1 MSSKSTET
9 TKALSNKKQ
18 QQKREE
24 LQEQKYVLRSRSPNP
39 PKQVTTK
46 SPKRFYPLDE
56 EAVSEYGVTTIKNA
70 DGKGLGVIAE
80 KDIPAGVDVLTYFGK
95 STRKILEDDVDKM
108 YAAKIDEQTSLV
120 GKRNSC
126 HAVSIN
132 HSCEPNCRLVR
143 TEGTSHSRSLD
154 TFIIES
160 LGVKKGQEVTIDY
173 GEYFHSIVKKCMCKK
188 CGGKDYRE
196 SCQMINLP
204 GRKQPS
210 FIVNVELTEQDKTK
224 YACKN
229 VRKVIL

>member
-1 MSSKSTET
+1 M
-9 TKALSNKKQ
+9 
-18 QQKREE
+18 
-24 LQEQKYVLRSRSPNP
+24 LRSRRSPNP
-39 PKQVTTK
+39 PKQITK
-46 SPKRFYPLDE
+46 SPKRCFPLDE
-56 EAVSEYGVTTIKNA
+56 EAVSEYGVCTIKNA

-80 KDIPAGVDVLTYFGK
+80 KDIPAGVHVLTYFGN
-95 STRKILEDDVDKM
+95 STRKILEDDEDKM
-108 YAAKIDEQTSLV
+108 YAAKIDKQTVLV
-120 GKRNSC
+120 GKKNSC

-132 HSCEPNCRLVR
+132 HSCEPNCKLIQ

-160 LGVKKGQEVTIDY
+160 LGVQAGQELTYKY
-173 GEYFHSIVKKCMCKK
+173 GKYVHSIVEKCMCKK

-210 FIVNVELTEQDKTK
+210 FIVDVELSEEDKTK
-224 YACKN
+224 YACTN